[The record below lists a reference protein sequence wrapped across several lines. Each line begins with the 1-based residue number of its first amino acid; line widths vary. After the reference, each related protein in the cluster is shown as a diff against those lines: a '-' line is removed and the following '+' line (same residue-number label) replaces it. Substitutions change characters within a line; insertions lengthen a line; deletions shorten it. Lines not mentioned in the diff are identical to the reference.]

1 MFLLDLE
8 TTKFSLF
15 MQKFCLAKLI
25 FVSPFLQGYDPKV
38 TEVNQK
44 RMKDLFTQ

>member
-15 MQKFCLAKLI
+15 HAEVLLGKANFCKS
-25 FVSPFLQGYDPKV
+25 VLQGYDPKV